1 MRVPSAEELLQDPEL
16 SFAEFCAISNA
27 LDEGLSPE
35 QILNLPELAPL
46 RLKLLLDTDPEP

>member
-16 SFAEFCAISNA
+16 SFAEFCLISNA

-35 QILNLPELAPL
+35 QILNLPELAQL

>member
-27 LDEGLSPE
+27 LEEGLSTE
-35 QILNLPELAPL
+35 QILKLPELAQL
-46 RLKLLLDTDPEP
+46 RLKLLADPAPKA

>member
-16 SFAEFCAISNA
+16 SFAEFCVISNA
-27 LDEGLSPE
+27 LDEGLSRE

-46 RLKLLLDTDPEP
+46 WLKLLDTDPES